1 MRARIDKGRVADAL
15 WWDTVDPYRYVR
27 LDPGD
32 GHDYLIVGG
41 GDHKTG
47 QPHDTAA
54 VYRELEAVARA
65 LAPES
70 AVDYRWSG
78 QVAEPSD
85 GLPFIGE
92 SAKGQFSATG
102 YGGNGITFGTMAGI
116 MAADWA
122 SEVVNPFTEVFS
134 WQRTGLRGGGVGA
147 VLSENIDY
155 PLHRLHDVVS
165 GPRDAVETAL
175 APGSGQVL
183 QVDGPRQP
191 SIAGPTGRSCAVR
204 PSARIWAVTW
214 PGTPPRPPGTARA
227 TARASPRTARCC
239 RDRPRRRCRRSQAS
253 RAAPRMTHEQEQ
265 TMTNAPDDA
274 EPRAGLDPRQTE
286 VPGDLDAPDI
296 VSPVGEEMPVQT
308 HDDVDT
314 PPGEQ
319 PHAHE
324 RQRAAHRGSPPP
336 R

>member
-1 MRARIDKGRVADAL
+1 M
-15 WWDTVDPYRYVR
+15 DPYRYVR

-47 QPHDTAA
+47 QPHDTEA

-78 QVAEPSD
+78 QVVEPSD

-102 YGGNGITFGTMAGI
+102 YAGNGITFGTIAGI

-122 SEVVNPFTEVFS
+122 SEVVNPYTEVFA
-134 WQRTGLRGGGVGA
+134 WQRTGLRGGGAGA

-165 GPRDAVETAL
+165 GPRDAAETGL
-175 APGSGQVL
+175 APGSGRVL
-183 QVDGPRQP
+183 QVDGAAAAVYRRPDGSFVRRSAECTHMGCHVAWNATEATWDCP
-191 SIAGPTGRSCAVR
+191 CHGSRFTPDGEVLSGPAETPLSPLEGEPGRA
-204 PSARIWAVTW
+204 AND
-214 PGTPPRPPGTARA
+214 ARA
-227 TARASPRTARCC
+227 GA
-239 RDRPRRRCRRSQAS
+239 DDDQRPR
-253 RAAPRMTHEQEQ
+253 
-265 TMTNAPDDA
+265 
-274 EPRAGLDPRQTE
+274 
-286 VPGDLDAPDI
+286 
-296 VSPVGEEMPVQT
+296 
-308 HDDVDT
+308 
-314 PPGEQ
+314 
-319 PHAHE
+319 
-324 RQRAAHRGSPPP
+324 
-336 R
+336 